1 MKSDIA
7 VLMDTK
13 EFMIFELAGADVFMA
28 QKSDAKQILA
38 DAAKSYKLII
48 ITETLAK
55 LLEEEIKVYESKV
68 YPTILCLPTPKGE
81 SGFAVKNLSKKAKT
95 SLGLDI

>member
-13 EFMIFELAGADVFMA
+13 EFMIFELTGADVFMVEKNTA
-28 QKSDAKQILA
+28 RDILL
-38 DAAKSYKLII
+38 DVVKSYKLII

-55 LLEEEIKVYESKV
+55 LLESDIKKYESKM
-68 YPTILCLPTPKGE
+68 YPIILCLPSPKGE
-81 SGFAVKNLSKKAKT
+81 GGFAVKSLSKKAKT
-95 SLGLDI
+95 SLGVEI

>member
-13 EFMIFELAGADVFMA
+13 EFMIFELTGADVFMTG
-28 QKSDAKQILA
+28 KNDAREVLLEA
-38 DAAKSYKLII
+38 VKSYKFII

-55 LLEEEIKVYESKV
+55 ILEADIKNYESKM
-68 YPTILCLPTPKGE
+68 YPIILCLPSPKGE
-81 SGFAVKNLSKKAKT
+81 GGFAVKNLSKKAKT
-95 SLGLDI
+95 SLGVEI